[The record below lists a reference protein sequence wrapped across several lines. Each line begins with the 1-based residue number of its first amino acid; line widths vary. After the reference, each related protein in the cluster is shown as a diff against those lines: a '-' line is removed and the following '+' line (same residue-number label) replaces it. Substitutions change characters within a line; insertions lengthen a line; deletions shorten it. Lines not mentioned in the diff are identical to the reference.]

1 MLTFTSSRGGKLL
14 SGRATVRSLLV
25 LIMSLWESK
34 QATGSLLDQTIGK
47 WYEYKTNCTNM
58 LASRS
63 PHRTGVF
70 CNGTFDQFACWPD
83 SPPGNV
89 SVPCPFYL
97 PWIAEG
103 RAGKLYR
110 YCAENGTWLTVGG
123 TKEIWRDHSECSE
136 QYHHFQQQEKQHVLL
151 TTLRYISTIGYS
163 LSLLSLSL
171 AVFIL
176 MFVSKL
182 HCTRNQIHV
191 HLFASFMLRA
201 MVVLVKDLL
210 LHITY
215 SQRPTEETGWRYYF
229 NSEIT
234 TACRATHVFMHY
246 SVGANMFWLL
256 VEGLYLHTLLFSS
269 VLSETRLMRKY
280 MLIGWGSPVLFV
292 VPWITAKALLEND
305 GCWGTNIDMR
315 IWWIIR
321 GPMML
326 PFAVNFIIFIKI
338 LRLLL
343 SKLKAHQTPFNDY
356 KYRLARATLVLI
368 PLLGTQEFVF
378 MFVTDEQVSGR
389 LHIRLFVQLPI
400 SSFQGFIV
408 SLLYCFASWEVQAE
422 LKKRWRL
429 FLFTHQNEQASCF
442 LEKPFKYLGKY
453 STGRRTNHYF
463 NQNECY
469 GDVKRPSNVQLL
481 QVTTNPTIDL
491 CPPGLTEGQCF
502 TRGGSLS
509 SSEWDG
515 TLGETVEEI
524 LEESG
529 M

>member
-1 MLTFTSSRGGKLL
+1 MPPSTNSQPSSSSSMLTLL
-14 SGRATVRSLLV
+14 YC
-25 LIMSLWESK
+25 MSP
-34 QATGSLLDQTIGK
+34 A
-47 WYEYKTNCTNM
+47 
-58 LASRS
+58 A
-63 PHRTGVF
+63 GVI

-110 YCAENGTWLTVGG
+110 YCTENGTWLAVGG

-163 LSLLSLSL
+163 LSLVSLSL

-201 MVVLVKDLL
+201 VVVLVKDLL

-229 NSEIT
+229 NSE
-234 TACRATHVFMHY
+234 
-246 SVGANMFWLL
+246 
-256 VEGLYLHTLLFSS
+256 
-269 VLSETRLMRKY
+269 
-280 MLIGWGSPVLFV
+280 
-292 VPWITAKALLEND
+292 
-305 GCWGTNIDMR
+305 
-315 IWWIIR
+315 
-321 GPMML
+321 
-326 PFAVNFIIFIKI
+326 VNFIIFIKI

-453 STGRRTNHYF
+453 SSGRRTNHYF

-481 QVTTNPTIDL
+481 QVTTNPTGNL
-491 CPPGLTEGQCF
+491 CPAGLNEGQCY

-524 LEESG
+524 LDESG

>member
-1 MLTFTSSRGGKLL
+1 
-14 SGRATVRSLLV
+14 
-25 LIMSLWESK
+25 MSL
-34 QATGSLLDQTIGK
+34 
-47 WYEYKTNCTNM
+47 
-58 LASRS
+58 S
-63 PHRTGVF
+63 PLVHCVF
-70 CNGTFDQFACWPD
+70 LCVC
-83 SPPGNV
+83 
-89 SVPCPFYL
+89 
-97 PWIAEG
+97 
-103 RAGKLYR
+103 
-110 YCAENGTWLTVGG
+110 
-123 TKEIWRDHSECSE
+123 
-136 QYHHFQQQEKQHVLL
+136 
-151 TTLRYISTIGYS
+151 
-163 LSLLSLSL
+163 
-171 AVFIL
+171 
-176 MFVSKL
+176 SKL

-400 SSFQGFIV
+400 SSFQVGGQMILTQFLMRSFIH
-408 SLLYCFASWEVQAE
+408 SLVHSFIHPLCSPFIHSLVQS
-422 LKKRWRL
+422 
-429 FLFTHQNEQASCF
+429 FSH
-442 LEKPFKYLGKY
+442 
-453 STGRRTNHYF
+453 
-463 NQNECY
+463 
-469 GDVKRPSNVQLL
+469 
-481 QVTTNPTIDL
+481 
-491 CPPGLTEGQCF
+491 
-502 TRGGSLS
+502 SL
-509 SSEWDG
+509 
-515 TLGETVEEI
+515 I
-524 LEESG
+524 
-529 M
+529 